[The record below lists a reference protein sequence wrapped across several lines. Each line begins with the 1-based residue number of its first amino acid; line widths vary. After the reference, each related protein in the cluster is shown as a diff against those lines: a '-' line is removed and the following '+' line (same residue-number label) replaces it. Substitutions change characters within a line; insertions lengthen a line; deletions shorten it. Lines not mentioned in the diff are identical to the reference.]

1 MIVRIIDEGQVELD
15 ESAFVELNAVYD
27 ELLIEIESGDEIGIR
42 RVLGALLDA
51 VRDLAVPLPD
61 DALAPS
67 GLILPSIDAS
77 LEEIRSVASYFP
89 SLAP

>member
-51 VRDLAVPLPD
+51 VRDLVVPLPD